1 MNQFIP
7 EHEIPVFARRYT
19 DSYPVPAGRF
29 ANHMSSVPAVSVII
43 PVYKATRYI
52 PEALDSLRAQTFRDF
67 EAILVNDGCPD
78 TANLEKALEPYKD
91 EIVYFS
97 SGKWA
102 SVSESRN
109 KGIAAARGRYIAFLD
124 ADDTWE
130 PEYLAVQ
137 VAMLEADPSID
148 VVYPNATY
156 IGIGTAVGKAF
167 MDVLPSEG
175 EVTLEAVLLRR
186 CTVFIG
192 ATSRKEVLIRSGL
205 FDPEKLGSEDLDLWI
220 RVLRNKG
227 RIVYHRQL
235 LANYRISL
243 THQSSDR
250 FEAIRRSIRMLDK
263 HLAMADL
270 SSAERGW
277 FEAAHRK
284 QSGWLDLYM
293 GKRALYQGNFAE
305 ATERL
310 GRASESFSSWKLRL
324 AVIGLRLTP
333 GLIRQLVRKRYP
345 DEYAFL
351 G

>member
-1 MNQFIP
+1 MP
-7 EHEIPVFARRYT
+7 P
-19 DSYPVPAGRF
+19 
-29 ANHMSSVPAVSVII
+29 VPAVSVII

-52 PEALDSLRAQTFRDF
+52 AEALDSLRAQTFRDF

-78 TANLEKALEPYKD
+78 TTNLEKALEPYKD

-124 ADDTWE
+124 ADDTWQ

-137 VAMLEADPSID
+137 VGMLESDLSID

-156 IGIGTAVGKAF
+156 IGVGTLVGRTF
-167 MDVLPSEG
+167 MDVAPSEG
-175 EVTLEAVLLRR
+175 EVTLEAILLRR
-186 CTVFIG
+186 CSVFIG
-192 ATSRKEVLIRSGL
+192 ATSRKEILIRSGL
-205 FDPEKLGSEDLDLWI
+205 FDPEILGSEDFDLWI

-227 RIVYHRQL
+227 RIVYHRQP
-235 LANYRISL
+235 LANYRISS
-243 THQSSDR
+243 THQSSDK

-263 HLAMADL
+263 HLGLADL

-284 QSGWLDLYM
+284 QKGWLDLFS
-293 GKRALYQGNFAE
+293 GKQALYQGNFSE
-305 ATERL
+305 AVERL
-310 GRASESFSSWKLRL
+310 SSASESFDSLKLRL
-324 AVIGLRLTP
+324 AVLGLRLAP
-333 GLIRQLVRKRYP
+333 GLIRHLVHKRYP
-345 DEYAFL
+345 NEYAFL
-351 G
+351 R